1 MVALRV
7 ADKAKVL
14 LCGYYGEHN
23 LGDDALLQVL
33 VSQLPDAWHPVIT
46 ARDHQAVAS
55 LVPSASI
62 VNRRSLSETIRALQ
76 HVDALV
82 LGGGSL
88 LQDGTSFKSL
98 LYYLILLWSARWNRI
113 PIILWGQ
120 GLGPLRRQWS
130 RWCVRA
136 TLGRIRAVSWRDPAS
151 LHQAQQW
158 RLGMPMVMGPDP
170 VWCHPA
176 PAWSGGQ
183 DLILCLR
190 PTPLLNTKGWQM
202 LLQALD
208 HFSAQSRSKVIWLA
222 FHGDQDAALW
232 NDLDQQGLIPAGLR
246 ERSLQMR
253 AESLD
258 QVQRLFSKAALVIAM
273 RLHAL
278 ILAATTGC
286 PTAALSYDPKVKA
299 AAQLANLPWLDLAH
313 PLDVQSM
320 TRQWTDA
327 RRDPAST
334 STIQQLRETADVHRT
349 LLWEHLQMI
358 QRHLE

>member
-136 TLGRIRAVSWRDPAS
+136 TLGRVQAVSWRDPAS
-151 LHQAQQW
+151 LQQAQQW
-158 RLGMPMVMGPDP
+158 RLRMPMVMGPDP

-176 PAWSGGQ
+176 PAWSGGP
-183 DLILCLR
+183 R
-190 PTPLLNTKGWQM
+190 PHSLPKT
-202 LLQALD
+202 
-208 HFSAQSRSKVIWLA
+208 HSAAEHEGLA
-222 FHGDQDAALW
+222 DVV
-232 NDLDQQGLIPAGLR
+232 AGPG
-246 ERSLQMR
+246 SLQR
-253 AESLD
+253 PITFE
-258 QVQRLFSKAALVIAM
+258 
-273 RLHAL
+273 
-278 ILAATTGC
+278 G
-286 PTAALSYDPKVKA
+286 
-299 AAQLANLPWLDLAH
+299 DLACI
-313 PLDVQSM
+313 PWRSGCCFM
-320 TRQWTDA
+320 
-327 RRDPAST
+327 
-334 STIQQLRETADVHRT
+334 E
-349 LLWEHLQMI
+349 
-358 QRHLE
+358 